1 MKDFKGKTAVITGAA
16 SGVGRSLAFRLG
28 REGVKIML
36 ADIEHDALE
45 RTQGELRDAGI
56 EAVAQVTDVANTDS
70 VEALAER
77 SFGHFGQVHLV
88 FNNAGIGAGGGAN
101 LWESSLKA
109 WQWGFNVN
117 VFGVVHGIHSFVP
130 RLIKQNVE
138 AHIVNT
144 ASGAGLVFPPS
155 AGIYCA
161 TKAAVIAITE
171 VLHFHLQAQN
181 SPVKAGILFPGP
193 HVVDTGLFNSGRNRP
208 AELTDPGDTGH
219 GITSLEDMQQI
230 MVQMTGKRID
240 VTHPDEV
247 AETAYQALLDDKYW
261 AQVVSAKLAKGI
273 RDRYEG
279 IIAGTTPYP
288 ADIL

>member
-1 MKDFKGKTAVITGAA
+1 MKDFTNKVAVITGSA

-28 REGVKIML
+28 RAGAKIML
-36 ADIEHDALE
+36 ADIEHGALE
-45 RTQGELRDAGI
+45 TTLAQLREAGI
-56 EAVAQVTDVANTDS
+56 EALAQVTDVSNPES

-77 SFGHFGQVHLV
+77 SFAHFGEVHLV
-88 FNNAGIGAGGGAN
+88 FNNAGIGAGGAAN
-101 LWESSLKA
+101 IWDTSLKA
-109 WQWGFNVN
+109 WHWGFNVN
-117 VFGVVHGIHSFVP
+117 VFGVVHGMHSFVP

-155 AGIYCA
+155 AGVYCA
-161 TKAAVIAITE
+161 TKAAVIAMTE
-171 VLHFHLQAQN
+171 VMHFHLQALN
-181 SPVKAGILFPGP
+181 SPVKAAILFPGP

-208 AELTDPGDTGH
+208 AELTDPGDAGH
-219 GITSLEDMQQI
+219 GITSLEDMQNI
-230 MVQMTGKRID
+230 MVQVIGRRID

-247 AETAYQALLDDKYW
+247 AETAYQGLLEDKYW
-261 AQVVSAKLAKGI
+261 LQVMSDKLEKGI

-279 IIAGTTPYP
+279 LIAGTTPYP